1 MIFFNSFAGH
11 QRINLPVA
19 TVLMPAGKAKETT
32 QRASRQIADEIQ
44 AKLLIKSLKNW
55 TQRIFMDPTP
65 GFLFPEEDSLP
76 LNTQWSFETVLEDA
90 PAGFG
95 TLGWGRFQAFGQP
108 VDSAGSHLW
117 VVAWAALQSTVGTRV
132 VWGLPCS
139 SCCPMAWEPRSHP
152 GKKYSKPN
160 ILENS
165 YSATPQSNP
174 LPLVS
179 SPS

>member
-76 LNTQWSFETVLEDA
+76 LNTQ
-90 PAGFG
+90 
-95 TLGWGRFQAFGQP
+95 
-108 VDSAGSHLW
+108 
-117 VVAWAALQSTVGTRV
+117 
-132 VWGLPCS
+132 
-139 SCCPMAWEPRSHP
+139 
-152 GKKYSKPN
+152 
-160 ILENS
+160 
-165 YSATPQSNP
+165 
-174 LPLVS
+174 
-179 SPS
+179 